1 MRLDLL
7 VGTFI
12 SEEVV
17 AAVAEHGV
25 GFACTSL
32 AVHEDGAVDAVHWAE
47 DDLGNRLFINCGVP
61 LVFVKASIVGVGA
74 PCWVVSSCAGRRGCD
89 INMLF

>member
-12 SEEVV
+12 GEEVV

-32 AVHEDGAVDAVHWAE
+32 AVHEDGAVDAVH
-47 DDLGNRLFINCGVP
+47 
-61 LVFVKASIVGVGA
+61 
-74 PCWVVSSCAGRRGCD
+74 
-89 INMLF
+89 